1 MLSRRHFL
9 TSCLAGSS
17 LCAQAQVQAP
27 SARPELGALP
37 GVQPRALSRF
47 SVWGFDVYDAR
58 LWTAPG
64 FELRQYAK
72 HGFALELQYLRK
84 LPGQAIAERSLEEM
98 RRFASLPQEQA
109 QAWLEA
115 LRRALPDVAPGD
127 RITGIHLPG
136 QGAEFWFN
144 GRRIGQV
151 PDAQFAA
158 LFFGIWLDGRTS
170 EPQLRAR
177 LTQGLAP

>member
-1 MLSRRHFL
+1 MQGRRIFL
-9 TSCLAGSS
+9 VLA
-17 LCAQAQVQAP
+17 LACVAWQARAEG
-27 SARPELGALP
+27 ARPELAALP
-37 GVQPRALSRF
+37 GVQARALSRL

-64 FELRQYAK
+64 FELQHYAR
-72 HGFALELQYLRK
+72 HAFALELQYLRK
-84 LPGQAIAERSLEEM
+84 LQGQAIAERSLDEM
-98 RRFASLPQEQA
+98 RRLAQLPQDKA
-109 QAWLEA
+109 QTWLEA
-115 LRRALPDVAPGD
+115 LRRAMPDVAPGD

-144 GRRIGQV
+144 GRRVAQI
-151 PDAQFAA
+151 PDAQFAP

-177 LTQGLAP
+177 LTQGLPP

>member
-1 MLSRRHFL
+1 MQRRHIVLALAL
-9 TSCLAGSS
+9 TWSALHAR
-17 LCAQAQVQAP
+17 AQT
-27 SARPELGALP
+27 ARPELAALT

-64 FELRQYAK
+64 FEVQQYAK
-72 HGFALELQYLRK
+72 HAFALELQYLRK
-84 LPGQAIAERSLEEM
+84 LPGQAIAERSLDEM
-98 RRFASLPQEQA
+98 RRLTQVPQEKA

-144 GRRIGQV
+144 GRRVAQV
-151 PDAQFAA
+151 PDVQFAP
-158 LFFGIWLDGRTS
+158 LFFGIWLDERTS
-170 EPQLRAR
+170 EPQLRTR
-177 LTQGLAP
+177 LTQGLQP

>member
-1 MLSRRHFL
+1 MQGRRIFL
-9 TSCLAGSS
+9 TWALA
-17 LCAQAQVQAP
+17 CAAWQGRAEV
-27 SARPELGALP
+27 ARPELAALP
-37 GVQPRALSRF
+37 GVQARALSRF

-64 FELRQYAK
+64 FELQHYTRHA
-72 HGFALELQYLRK
+72 FALELQYLRK
-84 LPGQAIAERSLEEM
+84 LQGQAIAERSLEEM
-98 RRFASLPQEQA
+98 RRLAQLPQDKA
-109 QAWLEA
+109 QTWLEA

-144 GRRIGQV
+144 GRRVAQV
-151 PDAQFAA
+151 QDAQFAP

-177 LTQGLAP
+177 LTQGLQP

>member
-1 MLSRRHFL
+1 MQRRRVFQL
-9 TSCLAGSS
+9 GALVCMP
-17 LCAQAQVQAP
+17 LCTWAEPV
-27 SARPELGALP
+27 RPELSAWPAL
-37 GVQPRALSRF
+37 QPRALSRF

-64 FELRQYAK
+64 FELQHYAK
-72 HGFALELQYLRK
+72 HAFALELQYLRK
-84 LPGQAIAERSLEEM
+84 LQGQAIAERSLDEM
-98 RRFASLPQEQA
+98 RRLAQLPQDKA
-109 QAWLEA
+109 QAWLES
-115 LRRALPDVAPGD
+115 LRRGLPDVAPGD

-144 GRRIGQV
+144 GRRVAHV
-151 PDAQFAA
+151 PDAQFAP

-177 LTQGLAP
+177 LTQGLQP

>member
-1 MLSRRHFL
+1 MRCRRHFL
-9 TSCLAGSS
+9 TWLLAGSA
-17 LCAQAQVQAP
+17 LGARAQAQA
-27 SARPELGALP
+27 SRPELVGLP
-37 GVQPRALSRF
+37 DVQPRALSRF

-84 LPGQAIAERSLEEM
+84 LQGQAIAERSLDEM
-98 RRFASLPQEQA
+98 RRLASLPQAQA

-115 LRRALPDVAPGD
+115 LRRALPDVAAGD
-127 RITGIHLPG
+127 RITGVHLPG

-144 GRRIGQV
+144 GRRVGQV
-151 PDAQFAA
+151 PDAQFAN

>member
-1 MLSRRHFL
+1 MLRRRIFQAWAL
-9 TSCLAGSS
+9 ACLSLYAGAETS
-17 LCAQAQVQAP
+17 
-27 SARPELGALP
+27 RPELSAWPSLRA
-37 GVQPRALSRF
+37 RALSRL
-47 SVWGFDVYDAR
+47 SVLGFDIYDAR

-64 FELRQYAK
+64 FEVQQYAS
-72 HGFALELQYLRK
+72 HAFALELRYLRK
-84 LPGQAIAERSLEEM
+84 LQGQVISQRSLDEM
-98 RRFASLPQEQA
+98 RRLAPLPEDKA
-109 QAWLEA
+109 QAWLET

-144 GRRIGQV
+144 GRRLAHV
-151 PDAQFAA
+151 SDAQFAA

-177 LTQGLAP
+177 LTQGLQP

>member
-1 MLSRRHFL
+1 M
-9 TSCLAGSS
+9 
-17 LCAQAQVQAP
+17 
-27 SARPELGALP
+27 
-37 GVQPRALSRF
+37 QPRALSRF

-58 LWTAPG
+58 LWTPPG
-64 FELRQYAK
+64 FELQHYAK
-72 HGFALELQYLRK
+72 HAFALELQYLRK
-84 LPGQAIAERSLEEM
+84 LQGQAIAERSLDEM
-98 RRFASLPQEQA
+98 RRLAQLPQDKA
-109 QAWLEA
+109 QAWLES

-144 GRRIGQV
+144 GRRIAQV
-151 PDAQFAA
+151 PDAQFAP

-177 LTQGLAP
+177 LTQGLQP